1 MTQDAK
7 LYQYFFQWMKLYK
20 LDAVRPVTYRKY
32 EMTHRQLVYLA
43 PELRMSELTRLTY
56 QQLLNDYAAS
66 HERQTVM
73 DFHRHIKSSLID
85 ALEEDIIDR
94 DPTRKAIIKGIQHR
108 QHKTKF
114 LNQHEVQELLNTL
127 VLDEGVNWDYFI
139 LLVAK
144 TGLRFAEALAVT
156 PNDFDFAHQ
165 YLNISKTWDYKSAK
179 AGFAPTKNKSSMRK
193 VQLDWQ
199 TVIQFSQLTK
209 NLPADEPIFVRSKVY
224 NDTVNHYLER
234 LCKKAGIEVISVH
247 GLRHTHASLLLYAGV
262 SIASVARRLGHSN
275 MTTTQQTYL
284 HIIQEL
290 ENQDNDKVMKHLASL
305 I

>member
-1 MTQDAK
+1 MTQDVK
-7 LYQYFFQWMKLYK
+7 LHQYFYQWMQLYK
-20 LDAVRPVTYRKY
+20 EDAVRPVTYRKY
-32 EMTHRQLVYLA
+32 EMTHRQLIKLVPDLN
-43 PELRMSELTRLTY
+43 LKDLTRLTY

-73 DFHRHIKSSLID
+73 DFHRHVKSALID
-85 ALEEDIIDR
+85 ALEENLIDR
-94 DPTRKAIIKGIQHR
+94 DPTRKAIIKGVQQR
-108 QHKTKF
+108 EHKIKF
-114 LNQHEVQELLNTL
+114 LNQHEMQSLLNIL

-139 LLVAK
+139 LLLSK
-144 TGLRFAEALAVT
+144 TGLRFAEALALT

-165 YLNISKTWDYKSAK
+165 YLNVSKTWDYKSSAG
-179 AGFAPTKNKSSMRK
+179 GFAPTKNTSSVRK

-209 NLPADEPIFVRSKVY
+209 NLPEDKPIFVQKKVY

-234 LCKKAGIEVISVH
+234 LCKKAGIPVISVH

-262 SIASVARRLGHSN
+262 SIASVARRLGHAD

-290 ENQDNDKVMKHLASL
+290 ENQDNDKIMKHLASL
-305 I
+305 V